1 MTPALVVEEL
11 IRHGYKKISQP
22 LHVADLDFD
31 FAGALTG
38 PNDQDSLTLVVDG
51 RGPALAAAR
60 RRLSAFAIVLDRTGS
75 VRPITVVVVGDDVNS
90 KALASLEKLARVV
103 VVTSETSL
111 ADSLFTLLP
120 LVLPEPIAAD
130 LSADAVLRE
139 ELQGQ
144 SDSVT
149 NRLLRAAK
157 NSADRVKTTM
167 RNLIKEAIE
176 AKS

>member
-1 MTPALVVEEL
+1 MTPGLVVEEL

-38 PNDQDSLTLVVDG
+38 PNDQESLTLVVDG
-51 RGPALAAAR
+51 HALVAAQ

-103 VVTSETSL
+103 V
-111 ADSLFTLLP
+111 
-120 LVLPEPIAAD
+120 
-130 LSADAVLRE
+130 
-139 ELQGQ
+139 
-144 SDSVT
+144 
-149 NRLLRAAK
+149 
-157 NSADRVKTTM
+157 
-167 RNLIKEAIE
+167 
-176 AKS
+176 